1 MRSHTIE
8 LDGSKVHYVDY
19 GGPQASDP
27 MVLVHGLGGSHVNWN
42 AVAPSLAKK
51 HRVFALDLPGFG
63 RSSPRV
69 SDTPL
74 ESNADLVARFID
86 VVAKGPAILVGN
98 SMGGLLSMMVGARN
112 PERVRSLVLVDAAL
126 PPARGVKLDREVAM
140 VFAMYMVPRLGE
152 WVMKS
157 RAAKMSAEQLV
168 RETMKVCCAEPEKL
182 SAEIISAH
190 VAIAEE
196 RRAMAWA
203 HDAFLH
209 SARAIVKSVLA
220 PWKLQRTADRVKAP
234 VLVLHGD
241 RDRLVPVGAA
251 RAASERRKW
260 KLVVFENVGHVPQ
273 LEIPER
279 FVDTLEHWL

>member
-1 MRSHTIE
+1 VRSLTLD
-8 LDGSKVHYVDY
+8 LDGSKLHYVDH
-19 GGPQASDP
+19 GGPEEGDP
-27 MVLVHGLGGSHVNWN
+27 MVLVHGLGGSHVNWHS
-42 AVAPSLAKK
+42 VAPSLAKRR
-51 HRVFALDLPGFG
+51 RVFALDLPGFG

-74 ESNADLVARFID
+74 ESNADLIARFVE
-86 VVAKGPAILVGN
+86 VVAKAPAILVGN
-98 SMGGLLSMMVGARN
+98 SMGGLLSMMVAARS
-112 PERVRSLVLVDAAL
+112 PARVRSLVLVDAAL

-152 WVMKS
+152 WVMRS

-168 RETMKVCCAEPEKL
+168 RETMKVCCAEPDKIPADVIE
-182 SAEIISAH
+182 AH

-196 RRAMAWA
+196 RRVMAWA

-220 PWKLQRTADRVKAP
+220 PWKLQRIADRVTAP
-234 VLVLHGD
+234 VLVVHGE
-241 RDRLVPVGAA
+241 RDRLVPLGAA
-251 RAASERRKW
+251 RAASERRRW

-273 LEIPER
+273 LEVPER
-279 FVDTLEHWL
+279 FVSTLEHWL